1 MIKPRSL
8 QSLAGSLACQQNWGY
23 DAAELPG
30 NGRLVA
36 GSKAHAGVIACN
48 ICSDMPV
55 MSSEINR
62 LARFNRLA
70 DGYGADLYRYALW
83 ICGNDALAK
92 DLVQETYLRA
102 WKALDTLNDQNAAK
116 SWLITILRR
125 EFARTF
131 ERKVPKFTELEK
143 IDVPED
149 SELEPADQLEVQLL
163 RRNISKLPPKYREP
177 LLLQVVMGFSCEEIA
192 QQLEISKSAVM
203 TQLFRAREQLIQTM
217 QSDGV
222 SGNVHELF

>member
-1 MIKPRSL
+1 
-8 QSLAGSLACQQNWGY
+8 
-23 DAAELPG
+23 
-30 NGRLVA
+30 
-36 GSKAHAGVIACN
+36 
-48 ICSDMPV
+48 

-62 LARFNRLA
+62 LAQFNRLA
-70 DGYGADLYRYALW
+70 EAYGADLYRYALW

-102 WKALDTLNDQNAAK
+102 WKALHKLNDPKAAR

-131 ERKVPKFTELEK
+131 ERKVPKFIDLEK
-143 IDVPED
+143 VDVPED
-149 SELEPADQLEVQLL
+149 SELEPDDRLEVQML
-163 RRNISKLPPKYREP
+163 RQNIGKLAPKYREP
-177 LLLQVVMGFSCEEIA
+177 LLLQVVMGYSCEEIA
-192 QQLEISKSAVM
+192 QELGVSKSAAM
-203 TQLFRAREQLIQTM
+203 TQLFRAREQLTQNL